1 MIEGF
6 VIHILNIIMKEEMP
20 IRYPDPELKEI
31 FFPGRYQRVNLNL
44 YFIL

>member
-20 IRYPDPELKEI
+20 ICYLDPELIEKFSKEI
-31 FFPGRYQRVNLNL
+31 VKSKS
-44 YFIL
+44 

>member
-20 IRYPDPELKEI
+20 IRYPDPELKE
-31 FFPGRYQRVNLNL
+31 FFFRGDTKE
-44 YFIL
+44 